1 MTSIKY
7 FINYHSLKSSCLKCH
22 LYIVAI
28 VHTFQ
33 DVLVTINF
41 LGDSEFFSLTY
52 AHDKAKNIFLYFF
65 TKLKTDH
72 LSYSTYKH
80 DTIDIANPRS
90 MQGEPHKS
98 ADSRKSEVQFLMG
111 IQNFFFVPCSWKDE
125 KHLSLFLYQAQNLLS
140 HLFNYLSFCNNL
152 FQLSSA
158 AHKWWSWWTRNNK
171 LGSCFVSASWLDYLL
186 PLCMEGC

>member
-80 DTIDIANPRS
+80 DTIDIADPRS

-152 FQLSSA
+152 F
-158 AHKWWSWWTRNNK
+158 
-171 LGSCFVSASWLDYLL
+171 
-186 PLCMEGC
+186 

>member
-72 LSYSTYKH
+72 FSYSTYKH
-80 DTIDIANPRS
+80 DTIDIADPRS

-152 FQLSSA
+152 FQLSSS

>member
-80 DTIDIANPRS
+80 DTIDIADPRS

-152 FQLSSA
+152 FQLSSS

>member
-152 FQLSSA
+152 FQLSSS

>member
-41 LGDSEFFSLTY
+41 LGYSEFFSLTY

-152 FQLSSA
+152 FQLSSS